1 MVTSKALI
9 VATSQDQSHST
20 TATKDLYSY
29 LSQRENEFVDVEN
42 GKEPSQ
48 LVVRAQFKK
57 YIGLN
62 K

>member
-9 VATSQDQSHST
+9 VVTSQDQSHST

-42 GKEPSQ
+42 GKELSQ
-48 LVVRAQFKK
+48 LVVSA
-57 YIGLN
+57 
-62 K
+62 